1 MPVRVAINGFGRI
14 GRNVLRALYESGFNE
29 KIHIVAINDPGAP
42 ELLSHLFQYDST
54 HGKFN
59 GDVALDKNKTQES
72 VLHVN
77 GDSIKLFQKPSPD
90 GLPWAKE
97 EIDVV
102 LECSGQFTS
111 REGALKHI
119 SAGAKKVI
127 IGAPSK
133 DEVDL
138 TLVYGV
144 NDQLIK
150 AEDTIISM
158 ASCTTNCM
166 APILQELD
174 AEFDIVSGFFTTIHS
189 YSNNQKL
196 VDGLH
201 EDPRRARSAT
211 QSLIPTS
218 SGAIEALEKVLPEL
232 TGKVTGYSMRV
243 PTLNVAAVDITL
255 QLTDKV
261 NAKDINKC
269 IRDSVKVKNNL
280 VEYNELPLVSRD
292 FYHNPASA
300 IFDATQTRVINN
312 LVKVV
317 AWYDNEWGY
326 ANRLLDVAQIFGES
340 LAKS

>member
-1 MPVRVAINGFGRI
+1 MPMRVAINGFGRI
-14 GRNVLRALYESGFNE
+14 GRNVLRAFYESGFN
-29 KIHIVAINDPGAP
+29 KQIQIVAINDLGAP
-42 ELLSHLFQYDST
+42 EILNHLFQFDST

-59 GDVALDKNKTQES
+59 GDVALVKNNIKEP
-72 VLHVN
+72 VLQVN
-77 GDSIKLFQKPSPD
+77 GDLVKLFQEASPED
-90 GLPWAKE
+90 LPWAKE
-97 EIDVV
+97 KIDIV
-102 LECSGQFTS
+102 LECSGQFTT
-111 REGALKHI
+111 REGAFKHI
-119 SAGAKKVI
+119 SAGAGKVI

-133 DEVDL
+133 DEVDK
-138 TLVYGV
+138 TIVYGV
-144 NDQLIK
+144 NDQLLT
-150 AEDTIISM
+150 ADDTIISM

-166 APILQELD
+166 APVLQELD

-201 EDPRRARSAT
+201 KDPRRARSAT

-232 TGKVTGYSMRV
+232 RGKVTGYSMRV

-255 QLTDKV
+255 QFPSHV
-261 NAKDINKC
+261 SAKAINQC
-269 IRDSVKVKNNL
+269 IRESTKVKNNL

-312 LVKVV
+312 LVKIV

-326 ANRLLDVAQIFGES
+326 ANRLLDVAQA
-340 LAKS
+340 LTRV

>member
-29 KIHIVAINDPGAP
+29 QIQIVAINDLGDPK
-42 ELLSHLFQYDST
+42 LLSHLFQYDST
-54 HGKFN
+54 HGKFS
-59 GDVALDKNKTQES
+59 GDVTLVKNKNNDKES
-72 VLHVN
+72 VLQVN
-77 GDSIKLFQKPSPD
+77 GDLVKLFQEPSPEN
-90 GLPWAKE
+90 LPWAKE
-97 EIDVV
+97 KIDVV

-111 REGALKHI
+111 RGGAFKHI

-138 TLVYGV
+138 TVVYGV
-144 NDQLIK
+144 NDQLIS
-150 AEDTIISM
+150 ADDTIISM

-174 AEFDIVSGFFTTIHS
+174 AEFGIVSGFFTTIHS

-201 EDPRRARSAT
+201 KDPRRARSAT

-255 QLTDKV
+255 QF
-261 NAKDINKC
+261 NNQISAEAINQC

-312 LVKVV
+312 LVKIV

-326 ANRLLDVAQIFGES
+326 ANRLLDVARI
-340 LAKS
+340 LMKV

>member
-14 GRNVLRALYESGFNE
+14 GRNVLRALYESGFN
-29 KIHIVAINDPGAP
+29 KQIQIVAINDPGAP

-59 GDVALDKNKTQES
+59 GETALVKNNNKES
-72 VLHVN
+72 VLQVN
-77 GDSIKLFQKPSPD
+77 GDSVKFFQALSPEN
-90 GLPWAKE
+90 LPWAKE
-97 EIDVV
+97 KIDIV
-102 LECSGQFTS
+102 LECSGKFAS
-111 REGALKHI
+111 RDGAHKHI
-119 SAGAKKVI
+119 AAGAGKVI
-127 IGAPSK
+127 IAAPAG
-133 DEVDL
+133 DEVDH
-138 TLVYGV
+138 TVVYGV
-144 NDQLIK
+144 NDQLIT

-166 APILQELD
+166 APILQELG

-189 YSNNQKL
+189 YSNNQNL

-201 EDPRRARSAT
+201 SDPRRARSAT

-218 SGAIEALEKVLPEL
+218 SGAIEALEKVLPGL
-232 TGKVTGYSMRV
+232 AGKVTGYSMRV

-255 QLTDKV
+255 QLKDPA
-261 NAKDINKC
+261 NAEAINQC
-269 IRDSVKVKNNL
+269 IRDSIKVKNGL

-312 LVKVV
+312 LVKIV

-326 ANRLLDVAQIFGES
+326 ANRLLDVVQI
-340 LAKS
+340 LKNAK

>member
-14 GRNVLRALYESGFNE
+14 GRNVLRAFYESGFN
-29 KIHIVAINDPGAP
+29 KQIQIVAINDLGAP

-54 HGKFN
+54 HGKFK
-59 GDVALDKNKTQES
+59 GDVTLAKNKNPES
-72 VLHVN
+72 VLQVN
-77 GDSIKLFQKPSPD
+77 GDAIKLFQEPNPEK
-90 GLPWAKE
+90 LPWAE
-97 EIDVV
+97 EKIDVV
-102 LECSGQFTS
+102 LECSGKFTS
-111 REGALKHI
+111 RDGALKHI
-119 SAGAKKVI
+119 FSGAEKVI
-127 IGAPSK
+127 IGAPSR

-138 TLVYGV
+138 TVVYGV
-144 NDQLIK
+144 NEQLIR

-201 EDPRRARSAT
+201 KDPRRARSAT

-218 SGAIEALEKVLPEL
+218 SGAIVALEKVLPEL
-232 TGKVTGYSMRV
+232 TGKITGYSMRV

-255 QLTDKV
+255 QLVDKA
-261 NAKDINKC
+261 NAEAINHC
-269 IRDSVKVKNNL
+269 IRDSVKVKNSL

-300 IFDATQTRVINN
+300 IFDATQTRAINN
-312 LVKVV
+312 LVKIV

-326 ANRLLDVAQIFGES
+326 ANRLLDVAQT
-340 LAKS
+340 LKKA